1 MNRESWEPPCWEG
14 HIWADMNC
22 KELKEYILAGK
33 LDEKL
38 KKIICREEIEEERQR
53 YLSLLEEAYELYGDG
68 DYHFVSSPGRSEI
81 GGNHTDH
88 QHGHVVAAG
97 LNIDN
102 LAVVKVSGNSI
113 VRYKDRAFRAIKVD
127 LQDLDVDQKE
137 YNTSHSLVRGIAAR
151 LKQLGYEIGGFDAL
165 CESRVL
171 VGSGISS
178 SACFEV
184 MIAEIFNSLFN
195 QGKVTPVQRAQIG
208 QYAENT
214 YFGKPSGLLDQTA
227 ISVGGFVTID
237 FRDPHAPKIENY
249 DFSFSD
255 YGYELVLVNTKGDH
269 SDLSNEYA
277 AVPNEIRKVAHLL
290 GVEYL
295 ADSSREELLK
305 NLPQIRKDVKNDRAI
320 LRAIHFYNEDERAVS
335 LKEAIACKDLDEI
348 LKLMKESGRS
358 SFEYL
363 QNVYPASRPE
373 SQSLAIGLA
382 LADMVLGEDGT
393 YRVHGGGF
401 EGTIQAV
408 VPKEKL
414 ERFETV
420 MKDAFGDDCILEV
433 RVRPFGTITVI

>member
-1 MNRESWEPPCWEG
+1 MLPCWES
-14 HIWADMNC
+14 HIWDNMNS
-22 KELKEYILAGK
+22 KELKEYILSGK
-33 LDEKL
+33 LDETL
-38 KKIICREEIEEERQR
+38 KKITCKEEISAEKKR
-53 YLSLLEEAYELYGDG
+53 YLALLQDACELYGDG
-68 DYHFVSSPGRSEI
+68 DYHFISSPGRSEI

-102 LAVVKVSGNSI
+102 LAVVKSSGNSI
-113 VRYKDRAFRAIKVD
+113 VRYKDRAFRPIEVD
-127 LQDLDVDQKE
+127 LKDLEVDRKE
-137 YNTSHSLVRGIAAR
+137 YNTSHSLIRGIASR
-151 LKQLGYEIGGFDAL
+151 LKQLGYGIGGFDAL

-195 QGKVTPVQRAQIG
+195 GGKVSPVERAQIG

-237 FRDPHAPKIENY
+237 FRDPKVPQIENY

-269 SDLSNEYA
+269 SDLSHEYA

-305 NLPQIRKDVKNDRAI
+305 KLPQIRKEVKNDRAI
-320 LRAIHFYNEDERAVS
+320 LRAIHFYNEDERAVC
-335 LKEAIACKDLDEI
+335 LKEAIARKDLNTI

-363 QNVYPASRPE
+363 QNVYPASRPQ

-382 LADMVLGEDGT
+382 LADMVLGEEGT
-393 YRVHGGGF
+393 FRVHGGGF

-414 ERFETV
+414 EDFEKI
-420 MKDAFGDDCILEV
+420 MKDTFGDDCILEV
-433 RVRPFGTITVI
+433 RVRPFGTLTVI

>member
-1 MNRESWEPPCWEG
+1 
-14 HIWADMNC
+14 MNC
-22 KELKEYILAGK
+22 KELKEYILSGK
-33 LDEKL
+33 LDDTL
-38 KKIICREEIEEERQR
+38 RKITCREEIEAEKQR
-53 YLSLLEEAYELYGDG
+53 YLSLLQEAYELYGDG

-102 LAVVKVSGNSI
+102 LAVVKPSENSI
-113 VRYKDRAFRAIKVD
+113 VRYKDRSFRPIRVD
-127 LQDLDVDQKE
+127 LKELDIDPKE
-137 YNTSHSLVRGIAAR
+137 YNTSHSLIRGIAAR
-151 LKQLGYEIGGFDAL
+151 LKQLGYAIGGFDAL
-165 CESRVL
+165 CESKVL

-184 MIAEIFNSLFN
+184 MVAEIFNSLYN
-195 QGKVTPVQRAQIG
+195 QGKVSPVQRAQIG
-208 QYAENT
+208 QYAENN

-227 ISVGGFVTID
+227 ISVGGFVAID
-237 FRDPHAPKIENY
+237 FHNPEMPQIENH

-255 YGYELVLVNTKGDH
+255 CGYELVLVNTKGDH

-277 AVPNEIRKVAHLL
+277 AVPNEIKEVAHFL

-295 ADSSREELLK
+295 ADSSKEKLLK
-305 NLPQIRKDVKNDRAI
+305 DLPQIRKEVKNDRAI
-320 LRAIHFYNEDERAVS
+320 LRAIHFYNEDERAVA
-335 LKEAIACKDLDEI
+335 LKDAIARKDPDEI

-363 QNVYPASRPE
+363 QNVYPASRPQ

-382 LADMVLGEDGT
+382 LADMVLGDEGT

-414 ERFETV
+414 EQFETV

-433 RVRPFGTITVI
+433 RVRPFGTATVI

>member
-1 MNRESWEPPCWEG
+1 MYYRELREYISSGKIDEIVSKIIGSE
-14 HIWADMNC
+14 DVE
-22 KELKEYILAGK
+22 KELE
-33 LDEKL
+33 
-38 KKIICREEIEEERQR
+38 R
-53 YLSLLEEAYELYGDG
+53 YLKLLDDAFDLFGDG

-102 LAVVKVSGNSI
+102 LAVIKANGSDLVN
-113 VRYKDRAFRAIKVD
+113 YHDRAFAFQQVD
-127 LQDLDVDQKE
+127 LSDLRMREEEKNSSQA
-137 YNTSHSLVRGIAAR
+137 LIRGIASR
-151 LKQLGYEIGGFDAL
+151 LNELGFRIGGFDAL

-178 SACFEV
+178 SACFEMMV
-184 MIAEIFNSLFN
+184 VEIFNALFN
-195 QGKVTPVQRAQIG
+195 EDKVDPVLRAKIG
-208 QYAENT
+208 QYSENV
-214 YFGKPSGLLDQTA
+214 YFGKPSGLLDQMA

-237 FRDPHAPKIENY
+237 FKDPKDPIIENF

-255 YGYELVLVNTKGDH
+255 YGYELILVNTKGDH
-269 SDLSNEYA
+269 SDLSHEYA
-277 AVPNEIRKVAHLL
+277 AVPFEIKEVAKEL

-295 ADSSREELLK
+295 ADSSREALLK
-305 NLPQIRKDVKNDRAI
+305 DFASIREKVANDRGI
-320 LRAIHFYNEDERAVS
+320 LRALHFYNEDERAV
-335 LKEAIACKDLDEI
+335 LQREAIRNRDIGSL

-363 QNVYPASRPE
+363 QNVYPASRPS

-382 LADMVLGEDGT
+382 LADLYLKQEGT

-401 EGTIQAV
+401 EGTIQCV

-414 ERFETV
+414 AGFKELMYSV
-420 MKDAFGDDCILEV
+420 FGNDCLLEV
-433 RVRPFGTITVI
+433 RVRPFGTALVV

>member
-1 MNRESWEPPCWEG
+1 MYYRELRKYISSGKIDEIVSKIIGSED
-14 HIWADMNC
+14 IE
-22 KELKEYILAGK
+22 KELE
-33 LDEKL
+33 
-38 KKIICREEIEEERQR
+38 R
-53 YLSLLEEAYELYGDG
+53 YLKLLDDAFDLFGDG

-102 LAVVKVSGNSI
+102 LAVIKANGSDLVN
-113 VRYKDRAFRAIKVD
+113 YHDRAFAFQQVD
-127 LQDLDVDQKE
+127 LSDLRMREEEKNSSQA
-137 YNTSHSLVRGIAAR
+137 LIRGIASR
-151 LKQLGYEIGGFDAL
+151 LNELGFRIGGFDAL

-178 SACFEV
+178 SACFEMMV
-184 MIAEIFNSLFN
+184 VEIFNALFN
-195 QGKVTPVQRAQIG
+195 EDKVDPVLRAKIG
-208 QYAENT
+208 QYSENV
-214 YFGKPSGLLDQTA
+214 YFGKPSGLLDQMA

-237 FRDPHAPKIENY
+237 FKDPKDPIIENF

-255 YGYELVLVNTKGDH
+255 YGYELILVNTKGDH
-269 SDLSNEYA
+269 SDLSHEYA
-277 AVPNEIRKVAHLL
+277 AVPFEIKEVAKEL

-295 ADSSREELLK
+295 ADSSREALLK
-305 NLPQIRKDVKNDRAI
+305 DFASIREKVANDRGI
-320 LRAIHFYNEDERAVS
+320 LRALHFYNEDERAV
-335 LKEAIACKDLDEI
+335 LQREAIRNRDIGSL

-363 QNVYPASRPE
+363 QNVYPASRPS

-382 LADMVLGEDGT
+382 LADLYLKQEAT

-401 EGTIQAV
+401 EGTIQCV

-414 ERFETV
+414 AGFKELMYSV
-420 MKDAFGDDCILEV
+420 FGNDCLLEV
-433 RVRPFGTITVI
+433 RVRPFGTALVV